1 MRLQNIYSYF
11 QCICA
16 ATILIINYS
25 NAQNEEPDDLEIKRS
40 KSVEWIGSCETDEI
54 IKAETYGLSAL
65 SLLEKVKYYYDT
77 RRCKYKE
84 ESKKIHKDIDN
95 DQLEKNAERSKKFT
109 GKASSCAY
117 CALSIMFYLIL
128 NK

>member
-1 MRLQNIYSYF
+1 MRLQNINSYL

-16 ATILIINYS
+16 ATLLIINYS
-25 NAQNEEPDDLEIKRS
+25 NAQNEEPDDLEINKN

-65 SLLEKVKYYYDT
+65 SLVEKVKYYYDT

-117 CALSIMFYLIL
+117 CALSIMLYLIL
-128 NK
+128 N

>member
-1 MRLQNIYSYF
+1 MRFQNIYYYL

-16 ATILIINYS
+16 TSFLIIDYS
-25 NAQNEEPDDLEIKRS
+25 NAQNEEPDDLKINKS

-65 SLLEKVKYYYDT
+65 SFVEKVKYYYDT

-84 ESKKIHKDIDN
+84 ESKKIHKNIDN
-95 DQLEKNAERSKKFT
+95 DQLEKNAEKSKKFT
-109 GKASSCAY
+109 GKASSFAY
-117 CALSIMFYLIL
+117 CALSIMLYLIL
-128 NK
+128 N

>member
-1 MRLQNIYSYF
+1 MRFQNIYSYF

-16 ATILIINYS
+16 ATFLIINYS
-25 NAQNEEPDDLEIKRS
+25 NAQNEEPDDPKTNRS

-65 SLLEKVKYYYDT
+65 SFVEKVKYYYDT

-84 ESKKIHKDIDN
+84 ESKKIHKNIDN
-95 DQLEKNAERSKKFT
+95 VQLEKDAESSKKFT

-117 CALSIMFYLIL
+117 CALSILLYLIL
-128 NK
+128 N

>member
-16 ATILIINYS
+16 AIILIINYS
-25 NAQNEEPDDLEIKRS
+25 NAQNEEPDDLEINRS

-65 SLLEKVKYYYDT
+65 SLLEKVKYYFDT

-117 CALSIMFYLIL
+117 CALSIMLYLIL
-128 NK
+128 N

>member
-1 MRLQNIYSYF
+1 M
-11 QCICA
+11 
-16 ATILIINYS
+16 INYS
-25 NAQNEEPDDLEIKRS
+25 NAQNEESDDLEINRS

-65 SLLEKVKYYYDT
+65 SFVEKVKYYYDT

-117 CALSIMFYLIL
+117 CALSIMLYLIL
-128 NK
+128 N

>member
-25 NAQNEEPDDLEIKRS
+25 HAQNEEPDDLEINRS

-84 ESKKIHKDIDN
+84 ESKKIYKDF
-95 DQLEKNAERSKKFT
+95 K
-109 GKASSCAY
+109 GG
-117 CALSIMFYLIL
+117 
-128 NK
+128 

>member
-1 MRLQNIYSYF
+1 MRLQNIYYYF
-11 QCICA
+11 QCLCA
-16 ATILIINYS
+16 ALFLIIDSS
-25 NAQNEEPDDLEIKRS
+25 NAQNEEPDDLEINES

-65 SLLEKVKYYYDT
+65 SFVEKVKYYYDT

-84 ESKKIHKDIDN
+84 ESKKIHKNIDN
-95 DQLEKNAERSKKFT
+95 DQLQKNAERSKRFT

-117 CALSIMFYLIL
+117 CAMSIMLYLIL
-128 NK
+128 N